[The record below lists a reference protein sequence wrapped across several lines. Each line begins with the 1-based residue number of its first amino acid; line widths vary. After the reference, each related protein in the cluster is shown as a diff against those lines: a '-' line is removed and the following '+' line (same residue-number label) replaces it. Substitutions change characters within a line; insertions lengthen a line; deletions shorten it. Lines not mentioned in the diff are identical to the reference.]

1 MPATPLSATQGSESS
16 RTSAST
22 LTRTA
27 IEATHPVITTTITTG
42 GTGTLPTI
50 AAVSRSDQSNVPVAA
65 IAGGTA
71 AGVVLALIVV
81 VGWAWWGKC
90 IKRKKAKQ
98 IKEAL
103 AVLEV
108 RENTR
113 KNASSLSHPASQYR
127 PAFSLRGQ
135 HDRKVTFISAAP
147 SSDQSTLKGTM
158 DSKSASAAA
167 AEKNMSEKSAPRPP
181 TPAAVKDSASAKV
194 EKPEPPLPP
203 PVPRRNPTRGRAP
216 VESTMSA
223 APTSYAQHRLAHQPS
238 TLSSGSVYST
248 QSAIEERQTSGV
260 PSSLLLAL
268 GSEDIR
274 RSLLA
279 NYLPWN
285 RPRNST
291 ASQNRLSEYST
302 GSFYSQF
309 DDQPWEPVGYAIGDD
324 EELMRQQH
332 DV

>member
-1 MPATPLSATQGSESS
+1 MPATPTNATQSSEGSL
-16 RTSAST
+16 TAPAST
-22 LTRTA
+22 LTKTA
-27 IEATHPVITTTITTG
+27 VEATHPIITTTITTG
-42 GTGTLPTI
+42 GTGTLPTV
-50 AAVSRSDQSNVPVAA
+50 AAVSQPDHSNVPVAA

-71 AGVVLALIVV
+71 AGVVLALVVV

-90 IKRKKAKQ
+90 IKRKKAKE

-135 HDRKVTFISAAP
+135 HDRKVTFVSTAP
-147 SSDQSTLKGTM
+147 SSGQSTLKGTL
-158 DSKSASAAA
+158 DSKAGRD
-167 AEKNMSEKSAPRPP
+167 SEKRAMEKTVPRPP
-181 TPAAVKDSASAKV
+181 TPVAVKDSTQSKA

-216 VESTMSA
+216 VESTVST
-223 APTSYAQHRLAHQPS
+223 APSSYAQHRLVHQPS

-268 GSEDIR
+268 GNEDIR

-285 RPRNST
+285 RHRNST

-309 DDQPWEPVGYAIGDD
+309 DEQPWEPVGYAIGDE
-324 EELMRQQH
+324 EELTRQSRH
-332 DV
+332 EV